1 MGYITNLVLSSF
13 YAYLIWIDTMLDVF
27 NRQFIQNDHFIQ
39 SYVFSHSSIYQS
51 RFCII
56 CFLHRHDFFLLR
68 NHFPIFFNYSV
79 ILDILINKLKVTFFK
94 HRWSIFYDHLFLS
107 HSLYFFFAFL
117 SPYTLN
123 LLFFISRYNKY
134 NKGMH
139 GMAWHVSMCALYT
152 EVGCQRRGV

>member
-1 MGYITNLVLSSF
+1 MFLIDNLYRMIILSNH
-13 YAYLIWIDTMLDVF
+13 M
-27 NRQFIQNDHFIQ
+27 
-39 SYVFSHSSIYQS
+39 SSLTHLSINHVS
-51 RFCII
+51 ALFVFCIDMI
-56 CFLHRHDFFLLR
+56 FFLLR

-123 LLFFISRYNKY
+123 LLLFISRYNKY

-152 EVGCQRRGV
+152 EVGC